1 MTNTTNIQEHT
12 GEIVDQILEGELPEN
27 IRSEGVQSAT
37 KAFDNLETD
46 VKLAVLYYL
55 YEAMG
60 ESVTP
65 AAPGAASAE
74 LSQSFFDEFNALPF
88 GDAQLDAMRS
98 LLRSDDNSL
107 CRHYGILSENNK
119 LVIWYVLAERMGK
132 DVVGIPQDYALSEA
146 GNSSLESVKQLDF
159 EQQITFLR
167 DVASAMGKETLQ
179 RAT

>member
-46 VKLAVLYYL
+46 VQLAVLYYL

-65 AAPGAASAE
+65 AAPGAAGVE
-74 LSQSFFDEFNALPF
+74 LSQSFFDEFKSSFVKSLASGQKSCPELISAPAICNEYF
-88 GDAQLDAMRS
+88 GAKS
-98 LLRSDDNSL
+98 LS
-107 CRHYGILSENNK
+107 
-119 LVIWYVLAERMGK
+119 A
-132 DVVGIPQDYALSEA
+132 
-146 GNSSLESVKQLDF
+146 LDF
-159 EQQITFLR
+159 
-167 DVASAMGKETLQ
+167 
-179 RAT
+179 